1 MKVSRRLMILNGYGM
16 YARPAG
22 AFVRICSKIGPN
34 TTVTVRKEE
43 QESDGK
49 SIRGLLLLEIDQG
62 QTITVTAE
70 GPEADQVVRAL
81 HELVNKGFHQGDDCL
96 PVPPGQE
103 LDSPVEGC
111 S

>member
-1 MKVSRRLMILNGYGM
+1 MKVSRRLMILNRHGM
-16 YARPAG
+16 YARPSGSFAK
-22 AFVRICSKIGPN
+22 ICLKMGPN
-34 TTVTVRKEE
+34 TTVTVRKDQ

-49 SIRGLLLLEIDQG
+49 SIVGLLLLEVDQG
-62 QTITVTAE
+62 LTMTVTAE
-70 GPEADQVVRAL
+70 GPEAEQVVRAL

-103 LDSPVEGC
+103 LDSPAEIC